1 MAEDAHPP
9 LLIRTRRGSLI
20 AIGIVLF
27 CTLRDVVTLY
37 ERYVLGHLG
46 WFISSRFPPTRTSLI
61 VDLFS
66 TLVFTVALIFVVRYA
81 RASERWFLSIAIVD
95 AVLDPLRDLN
105 SALLANIHFYV
116 RLVIECTLIPIGIQM
131 YRTLPEK
138 AACEGA
144 SGNETTHSS

>member
-1 MAEDAHPP
+1 M
-9 LLIRTRRGSLI
+9 I

-46 WFISSRFPPTRTSLI
+46 WFNSSRFPPTRTSLI

-66 TLVFTVALIFVVRYA
+66 ALVFTVVLIFVVRYA
-81 RASERWFLSIAIVD
+81 KASERWFLSIAIID
-95 AVLDPLRDLN
+95 AVLDPLRNLN
-105 SALLANIHFYV
+105 SVLLANIHFYV
-116 RLVIECTLIPIGIQM
+116 RLFIECTLIPIGIQM

-138 AACEGA
+138 PVCEGA